1 MSNFLNLY
9 VIMIETKLESTIAEV
24 VEQGIKI
31 LVKNVGTVL
40 TKIKEEYVPLLDEL
54 IKNLTGETK
63 GIAFGKTTELLDM
76 KTLVSMAK
84 QYVTPNSN
92 EIVALR
98 TKEDDGY
105 IIYLAYSKDRQ
116 LLPTE
121 DNNYLIIKAD
131 ALDKDVEALFEES
144 ELVILK

>member
-1 MSNFLNLY
+1 
-9 VIMIETKLESTIAEV
+9 MIETKLESTISEA
-24 VEQGIKI
+24 VEQSIKI
-31 LVKNVGTVL
+31 LVKNVGKVL

-63 GIAFGKTTELLDM
+63 GIAFGKTTGLLDM
-76 KTLVSMAK
+76 ETLVSMAK
-84 QYVTPNSN
+84 QYITSKSN

-105 IIYLAYSKDRQ
+105 IIYLAYAKDRQ
-116 LLPTE
+116 LLPTK